1 MDTTVKDRTLLFL
14 KSQNIKMK
22 DFELKC
28 DLSNGYVTSMR
39 KGFGRQ
45 KLENVL
51 KAYPELNREWLLY
64 GEGEM
69 LNTDSIIDPNDNALW
84 LPVINLD
91 TRGGL
96 LPNMETDTIQYNNT
110 MMPFSRNIAR
120 DGDFVMPVVGDS
132 MTPKYPN
139 GTYVLVRP
147 LPTWREYIELGATY
161 VLELLDGRRIIKD
174 VRAGEDHDHFR
185 LISVNPQFDPT
196 DIAKNFIQHIFAVI
210 VAVRRELNW

>member
-22 DFELKC
+22 DFESKC

>member
-1 MDTTVKDRTLLFL
+1 
-14 KSQNIKMK
+14 
-22 DFELKC
+22 
-28 DLSNGYVTSMR
+28 MR